1 MMIPV
6 DGPRPLRLARLVRG
20 LSQHDLAERAHVARE
35 TVSRVERG
43 MSPQLRT
50 ARALSGALGVPISEL
65 FPMNDETPAITPGLR
80 ETSTTAEWG
89 RHDEL

>member
-6 DGPRPLRLARLVRG
+6 DGPCPLRVARVLRG

-50 ARALSGALGVPISEL
+50 ARALSGALGVPIPEL
-65 FPMNDETPAITPGLR
+65 FPMNDERPAGTPGVV
-80 ETSTTAEWG
+80 TTAPKDGG
-89 RHDEL
+89 RRGEP